1 VDLSQEKLLS
11 IGIVVLLAVSGI
23 TVIAYYNS
31 DNGSSDSDN
40 VAWLDPITEVEN
52 CENCTGQD
60 ANHQHTDIMQH
71 FLQTHN
77 VTLIDYH
84 NLNCDG
90 NERPD
95 DDALDDSAGRPCKP
109 EYKNLAPTPGDNSE
123 VSIEGNFL
131 DDCEIYGDGSGAIDA
146 QHFHRIP
153 ERNIRK
159 RPDSHSPHTVHTP
172 KVNRRLRRR
181 SSNQ

>member
-1 VDLSQEKLLS
+1 MDLSQEKLLS
-11 IGIVVLLAVSGI
+11 IGIVILLGVSGLATI
-23 TVIAYYNS
+23 VYYKDDVLNS
-31 DNGSSDSDN
+31 NSGN
-40 VAWLDPITEVEN
+40 QEGWIDPITEVEN

-90 NERPD
+90 KERPD
-95 DDALDDSAGRPCKP
+95 DGALDDSAGRACKP

-123 VSIEGNFL
+123 IAIEGNFL
-131 DDCEIYGDGSGAIDA
+131 EDCEIYADGSGGCFAY
-146 QHFHRIP
+146 
-153 ERNIRK
+153 
-159 RPDSHSPHTVHTP
+159 V
-172 KVNRRLRRR
+172 
-181 SSNQ
+181 SSYNQFEILD